1 MKHIK
6 LLAIGVAALWATG
19 VFAQSDVR
27 QVGQFEVVN
36 ETVIEL
42 NAGVAGTSAYL
53 SPDGE
58 SFAHVTPDDFCIYE
72 VSGEERFC
80 IDRPNG
86 LDPIDTG
93 NVDWSPDGRY
103 VAFNTDF
110 FRTLKDSDIWVL
122 DVAAEALTN
131 ITDDGTVELPLL
143 GNDGEAVNSDVGPQ
157 WMPDSDRVLFV
168 RYVVDGDI
176 DFVQIASAAPD
187 GSDIRVES
195 TMSREGERRITRALL
210 SPDGTKIAYDV
221 YRNSESTPGL
231 WQATITGR
239 DVQRIDA
246 VPTDDSR
253 PNQLLP
259 IAYSDDGRYLLAYDV
274 TVATGYSLIDQ
285 NIIRLFDIELGEE
298 VTFWDDPAARL
309 DYVGSAGW
317 VPGTNAVVFSV
328 FDAQADPPSTLYV
341 RDLTT
346 GDLQTLATDT
356 QIGVPIGIQRLP
368 YTWTQD
374 NVLMYSRL
382 GEGGI
387 VILTF
392 EEQ

>member
-6 LLAIGVAALWATG
+6 LLALTIAMLWATG

-42 NAGVAGTSAYL
+42 RAGPMGTSAYL
-53 SPDGE
+53 APSGEYFMHVNSDG
-58 SFAHVTPDDFCIYE
+58 FCIYE

-80 IDRPNG
+80 IDRPTG
-86 LDPIDTG
+86 LDLIDTES
-93 NVDWSPDGRY
+93 VDWSPDGRY
-103 VAFNTDF
+103 VAFSTDF
-110 FRTLKDSDIWVL
+110 FTTFNDSDIWVL
-122 DVAAEALTN
+122 DVEMQALTN
-131 ITDDGTVELPLL
+131 ITEDDILELPLF
-143 GNDGEAVNSDVGPQ
+143 GDSDEVVNSDIAPQ

-168 RYVVDGDI
+168 RYAVDSDL
-176 DFVQIASAAPD
+176 DMVQIASAVPD
-187 GSDIRVES
+187 GSDVRVES
-195 TMSREGERRITRALL
+195 TMSREGERQITRALL

-221 YRNSESTPGL
+221 FDGDGATPGL
-231 WQATITGR
+231 WQATVTGGE
-239 DVQRIDA
+239 VQLISE
-246 VPTDDSR
+246 PTDDST

-274 TVATGYSLIDQ
+274 AVASAFGAGSQ
-285 NIIRLFDIELGEE
+285 NIIRLFDTELGEE
-298 VTFWDDPAARL
+298 VTFWDDPEARL

-328 FDAQADPPSTLYV
+328 FDAQADPQSTLYV

-346 GDLQTLATDT
+346 GELQTLATGT
-356 QIGVPIGIQRLP
+356 QIGVPTSLQRLP
-368 YTWTQD
+368 YTWTED

-382 GEGGI
+382 SEGGI
-387 VILTF
+387 VILTLD
-392 EEQ
+392 EQ